1 MHWIGWGSMSPSVRR
16 RVKRNDVLMTDR
28 RIAFL
33 IKVMSVSVVSDLVER
48 LGRVSEV
55 VEQEEKKVDLD
66 VKTVKKNRR
75 LL

>member
-33 IKVMSVSVVSDLVER
+33 IKVMRVSVVSDLVER